1 MTDTSAIDSVIDRVS
16 REARWR
22 RAERGAWR
30 GAFWGASGGALA
42 LAAKGLL
49 GPAAVPLALAAALG
63 GLLGGALVAALRAST
78 RLEAARL
85 ADRALGLD
93 DRVATSVEY
102 AFAAGAAPG
111 ERPPLVEAL
120 LADTAR
126 RLAGLSSRS
135 SRSLLMRVMPGEA
148 KYLWLPLT
156 AAFILLV
163 APAFTVPAAWLP
175 EWIGA
180 ESAERA
186 ARQLALAGMEK
197 RGASVQEFLRR
208 KSPESPDANP
218 AAQKRGAPTATE
230 AETQFKDKALTASK
244 VDFSSFM
251 KKGDERLRMLEN
263 AEKLPDLQSDFA
275 SSKYKS
281 MLRKSQE
288 LSAGNR
294 PQNISARKLAEL
306 LREME
311 RLGRKDP
318 SLAGDVAEAMEA
330 LEQGQTGDALEAMQS
345 ALEKLREL
353 EDQQRGSR
361 NLRGGRDNDQDARN
375 AANRSNDQAMLDQN
389 SDRQGAGAGSGKG
402 PDGKGKPSAR
412 LRSTPYT
419 SGVQGD
425 RRNRLPNYETQM
437 QGNSGSTGAQAVQ
450 LGVIGQYRRMMED
463 AMTREQVPRDYHEQI
478 RDYFK
483 SLNERER

>member
-1 MTDTSAIDSVIDRVS
+1 MTDTSLLERVIGRVR

-22 RAERGAWR
+22 HAEGGAWR
-30 GAFWGASGGALA
+30 GLFWGAAGGALV
-42 LAAKGLL
+42 LAAKGAL
-49 GPAAVPLALAAALG
+49 GPGALPFALAAALG
-63 GLLGGALVAALRAST
+63 GLLGGALVAALRAPT

-102 AFAAGAAPG
+102 AAARAQRA
-111 ERPPLVEAL
+111 PLVEAL

-126 RLAGLSSRS
+126 RLSGIEP
-135 SRSLLMRVMPGEA
+135 RSLLKRVMPREVR
-148 KYLWLPLT
+148 YLPLPLL
-156 AAFILLV
+156 AVLILIL
-163 APAFTVPAAWLP
+163 APAFTGPAAWIP
-175 EWIGA
+175 EWLGA
-180 ESAERA
+180 QSRERSA
-186 ARQLALAGMEK
+186 QQPALAALEQ

-208 KSPESPDANP
+208 KPLAAQEANP
-218 AAQKRGAPTATE
+218 SAQKRNAPTATE
-230 AETQFKDKALTASK
+230 AQAQFRDKALTASK
-244 VDFSSFM
+244 VDFSSFL
-251 KKGDERLRMLEN
+251 KKGDERLRLLEN

-294 PQNISARKLAEL
+294 PRNISARKLAEL

-318 SLAGDVAEAMEA
+318 NLANEVAEAMEA
-330 LEQGQTGDALEAMQS
+330 LEQGQTGNALEAMQN

-361 NLRGGRDNDQDARN
+361 NLRGGRDTDQDAR
-375 AANRSNDQAMLDQN
+375 APTYRSADQEMLEQN
-389 SDRQGAGAGSGKG
+389 PERQGVGAGSGKG
-402 PDGKGKPSAR
+402 PDGKGKPSPR

-437 QGNSGSTGAQAVQ
+437 QGNSGSSAAQAQ
-450 LGVIGQYRRMMED
+450 YPGVIGQYRRMMED

-483 SLNERER
+483 SLNER